1 MEPATLR
8 LYSWSSVLQA
18 KAPKKSAGKTQIW
31 EREKNVLKQQQ
42 RTTFIILYDDQ
53 GVAQQVSP
61 QLLFVVVSLALTFKF
76 CLSPPS
82 LCYRLTPI
90 GAALS
95 CKKDAKRPKLA
106 QNSLRWPIL
115 ADSIGGQS
123 CKSAECLSDVRPH
136 NSYPDHL
143 NALGGSEGPNAGSTL
158 IFCCI
163 LTLFLAALHL
173 YAIVKMK

>member
-31 EREKNVLKQQQ
+31 EREKNVLKQQK
-42 RTTFIILYDDQ
+42 RATFIILYDDQ
-53 GVAQQVSP
+53 VVASGSP

>member
-53 GVAQQVSP
+53 VVASGSP

-76 CLSPPS
+76 CLSPLS

-115 ADSIGGQS
+115 PVSIGGGKVVNLRSVWVMWGLTTVILIIWTHWVDRRAPTQ
-123 CKSAECLSDVRPH
+123 APLLS
-136 NSYPDHL
+136 
-143 NALGGSEGPNAGSTL
+143 
-158 IFCCI
+158 F
-163 LTLFLAALHL
+163 AAF
-173 YAIVKMK
+173 

>member
-1 MEPATLR
+1 ME
-8 LYSWSSVLQA
+8 
-18 KAPKKSAGKTQIW
+18 
-31 EREKNVLKQQQ
+31 QQQ

-61 QLLFVVVSLALTFKF
+61 QLIFVVVSLALTLKF

-90 GAALS
+90 GAAFS

-143 NALGGSEGPNAGSTL
+143 NALLGGSEGPIPTHHRPHSYLLLHFNP
-158 IFCCI
+158 
-163 LTLFLAALHL
+163 LFSCPPNLRHSKNE
-173 YAIVKMK
+173 VTVF

>member
-1 MEPATLR
+1 M
-8 LYSWSSVLQA
+8 
-18 KAPKKSAGKTQIW
+18 
-31 EREKNVLKQQQ
+31 KQQQ

-76 CLSPPS
+76 CLSLLS

-90 GAALS
+90 GVAFS

-123 CKSAECLSDVRPH
+123 CKSAECLSVVRPH

-143 NALGGSEGPNAGSTL
+143 NALGGSEGPITAPQAHSYLLLHFNP
-158 IFCCI
+158 
-163 LTLFLAALHL
+163 LFSCPPIMRHSKNEVA
-173 YAIVKMK
+173 VF

>member
-1 MEPATLR
+1 ME
-8 LYSWSSVLQA
+8 
-18 KAPKKSAGKTQIW
+18 
-31 EREKNVLKQQQ
+31 QQQ

-61 QLLFVVVSLALTFKF
+61 QLIFVVVSLALTLKF

-90 GAALS
+90 GAAFS

-143 NALGGSEGPNAGSTL
+143 NALLGGSEGPIPTHHRPHSYL
-158 IFCCI
+158 
-163 LTLFLAALHL
+163 LLHFNPVFRCPSN
-173 YAIVKMK
+173 YTPQ

>member
-1 MEPATLR
+1 M
-8 LYSWSSVLQA
+8 
-18 KAPKKSAGKTQIW
+18 
-31 EREKNVLKQQQ
+31 KQQK
-42 RTTFIILYDDQ
+42 RATFIILYDDQ
-53 GVAQQVSP
+53 VVASGSP

-123 CKSAECLSDVRPH
+123 CKSAECLSVVRPH

-143 NALGGSEGPNAGSTL
+143 NALGGSEGPIPTHSRLLSYLLLHFNP
-158 IFCCI
+158 
-163 LTLFLAALHL
+163 LFSCPPIMRHNKNEVA
-173 YAIVKMK
+173 VF